1 MHPTLNRRHLPIRG
15 GKPKRL
21 KIPLSFASI
30 AWFLTLSITPQT
42 NGMRIGNS
50 LNSHKPLSLTWL
62 ITDSGTG
69 ININSTQGE
78 APLGTWWPDLY
89 VCLRSVIPSL
99 ATPPDILHAHGF
111 YVCPGPPNNEK
122 HCGNPRDF
130 FCKQWNC
137 VTSNDGYWKWPTSQQ
152 DRVSFS
158 YVNTY
163 TSSGQFNYLTWIR
176 TGSPKCSPS
185 DLDYLKISF
194 TEKGKQEN
202 ILKWVNGMS
211 WGMVY
216 YGGSGKQPGSILT
229 IRLKINQ
236 LEPPMATGPNTV
248 LTGQRPPTQGPGPSS
263 NITSGSDPTE
273 SNSTTKMGAK
283 LFSLI
288 QGAFQALNSTTPEAT
303 SSCWLCLALGPPY
316 YEGMARRGKF
326 NVTKEHRDQ
335 CTWGSQN
342 KLTLTEVFGKG
353 TCIGKVPPSHQHL
366 CNHTEA
372 FNQTSESQYL
382 VPGYDRWW
390 ACNTGLTP
398 CVSTLV
404 FNQTKD
410 FCIMVQ
416 IVPRV
421 YYYPEKAILDE
432 YDYGNHRQKR
442 EPISLTLAVMLGLGV
457 AAGVGTGTAAL
468 VTGPQQL
475 ETGLSNLHRIVTEDL
490 QALEKSVSNL
500 EESLTSL
507 SEVVLQNRRGLD
519 LLFLKE
525 GGLCVALK
533 EECCFY
539 VDHSGAIRD
548 SMNKLR
554 ERLEKRR
561 REKETTQG
569 WFEGWFNRSP
579 WLATLLSALTGPLI
593 VLLLLLT
600 VGPCIIN
607 KLIAFIRERISAVQ
621 IMVLRQQYQSPSSR
635 EAGR

>member
-30 AWFLTLSITPQT
+30 AWFLTLSITSQT
-42 NGMRIGNS
+42 N
-50 LNSHKPLSLTWL
+50 
-62 ITDSGTG
+62 
-69 ININSTQGE
+69 
-78 APLGTWWPDLY
+78 
-89 VCLRSVIPSL
+89 
-99 ATPPDILHAHGF
+99 
-111 YVCPGPPNNEK
+111 GPPNNGK

-236 LEPPMATGPNTV
+236 LEPPMAIGPNTV

-342 KLTLTEVFGKG
+342 KLTLTEVSGKG

-432 YDYGNHRQKR
+432 YDYRNHRQKR

>member
-1 MHPTLNRRHLPIRG
+1 
-15 GKPKRL
+15 
-21 KIPLSFASI
+21 
-30 AWFLTLSITPQT
+30 
-42 NGMRIGNS
+42 
-50 LNSHKPLSLTWL
+50 
-62 ITDSGTG
+62 
-69 ININSTQGE
+69 
-78 APLGTWWPDLY
+78 
-89 VCLRSVIPSL
+89 
-99 ATPPDILHAHGF
+99 
-111 YVCPGPPNNEK
+111 
-122 HCGNPRDF
+122 
-130 FCKQWNC
+130 
-137 VTSNDGYWKWPTSQQ
+137 
-152 DRVSFS
+152 
-158 YVNTY
+158 
-163 TSSGQFNYLTWIR
+163 
-176 TGSPKCSPS
+176 
-185 DLDYLKISF
+185 
-194 TEKGKQEN
+194 
-202 ILKWVNGMS
+202 
-211 WGMVY
+211 MVY

-236 LEPPMATGPNTV
+236 LEPPMAIGPNTV
-248 LTGQRPPTQGPGPSS
+248 LTGQRSPAQGPGPFF

-273 SNSTTKMGAK
+273 SNSTTKTGTK

-303 SSCWLCLALGPPY
+303 SSCWLCLASGPPY
-316 YEGMARRGKF
+316 YEGMARGGKF
-326 NVTKEHRDQ
+326 NVTKEYRDQ

-342 KLTLTEVFGKG
+342 KLTLTEVSGKG
-353 TCIGKVPPSHQHL
+353 TYIGRVPPSHQHL

-372 FNQTSESQYL
+372 FNRTSESQYL

-410 FCIMVQ
+410 FCVMVQ

-421 YYYPEKAILDE
+421 YYYPEKTVLDE
-432 YDYGNHRQKR
+432 YDYKYHRQKR

-548 SMNKLR
+548 SMSKLR
-554 ERLEKRR
+554 ERLEKRHK
-561 REKETTQG
+561 EKEAGQG
-569 WFEGWFNRSP
+569 WFEGWFNKSP
-579 WLATLLSALTGPLI
+579 WVTTLLSTLTGPLI
-593 VLLLLLT
+593 ILLLLLT
-600 VGPCIIN
+600 VGPCLIN
-607 KLIAFIRERISAVQ
+607 RVVAFIREQVSAVR
-621 IMVLRQQYQSPSSR
+621 IMVLRQQYQDPPN
-635 EAGR
+635 